1 MEELKELETSCLWL
15 HLLKPPSLLLHVW
28 VFLLKQGLPLPWF
41 CPVSSVSVLVWGS
54 AVLNGCLVMWQSPL
68 LPHPRAEQSGG
79 AGEEIS
85 ANPDLQ
91 VARREHCEYMLEH
104 ALLRL

>member
-1 MEELKELETSCLWL
+1 MVLSGVLGFSVGLGFSSAEWL
-15 HLLKPPSLLLHVW
+15 PCDVAEP
-28 VFLLKQGLPLPWF
+28 
-41 CPVSSVSVLVWGS
+41 
-54 AVLNGCLVMWQSPL
+54 
-68 LPHPRAEQSGG
+68 PRAEQSGG

-91 VARREHCEYMLEH
+91 VARREHCEYMLKH